1 MITASSLGYPR
12 TALIFLNRPRV
23 VALFAGLT
31 QMWASRRKT
40 EEVRSQIR
48 ERWRRS
54 QESLKKRHV
63 CDRPSRPDRR
73 DLSLPRQGPDPRAA
87 WSRRAEAR
95 SDAVG
100 GPSLRHRERP
110 FRLRPSRAEMAAE
123 TALPD
128 ADAERMAGRPA
139 QPFRRCEQRPLD

>member
-48 ERWRRS
+48 ERWRGLR
-54 QESLKKRHV
+54 ESLKKPHV
-63 CDRPSRPDRR
+63 CDRPSRPARR
-73 DLSLPRQGPDPRAA
+73 DLPLPRQRPDAGAA
-87 WSRRAEAR
+87 WPRRTEPR
-95 SDAVG
+95 
-100 GPSLRHRERP
+100 
-110 FRLRPSRAEMAAE
+110 
-123 TALPD
+123 PD
-128 ADAERMAGRPA
+128 AAGRS
-139 QPFRRCEQRPLD
+139 PLCD

>member
-48 ERWRRS
+48 ERWRGSR
-54 QESLKKRHV
+54 ETIKKRHV
-63 CDRPSRPDRR
+63 DRPSRPHRR
-73 DLSLPRQGPDPRAA
+73 DLSLSRQGPDPRAA
-87 WSRRAEAR
+87 RSRRAEAWP
-95 SDAVG
+95 DAAG
-100 GPSLRHRERP
+100 GPSLRH
-110 FRLRPSRAEMAAE
+110 
-123 TALPD
+123 
-128 ADAERMAGRPA
+128 
-139 QPFRRCEQRPLD
+139 